1 MTKKIKLTPA
11 VFAAS
16 VLLAFLVLD
25 LASATATLITAAK
38 LGNEYL
44 QTQLQ
49 ALMVSLPVHISC
61 LVFVLLS
68 AIALLR
74 GKKDTAAG
82 VLFVISAVFFFLY
95 NGSLGG
101 ILGAA
106 LFALLA
112 VDCFLGGKLSDTP
125 VSFLIPVLAVIAT
138 VLMVKRQ
145 FDFALPIV
153 QDNFNTAY
161 DIKAQ
166 LLAMGPLLVG
176 IAIRAVLGFGLI
188 FAGIAFTKVGTVREE
203 GYVGMAGHVLLLLFA
218 PGLWIL
224 VWIFRTTKFL
234 NKTPDTA
241 AQSPFGQLVL
251 CMLVPFYAIFWF
263 WKQAKRSDALA
274 VSRGIPSD
282 TATTALILAI
292 FFPFASYIIVQNT
305 VNKACLA
312 PAPVAEPAEP
322 AEPACFA

>member
-16 VLLAFLVLD
+16 VLLAFLVLS
-25 LASATATLITAAK
+25 LASATTSLITAAK
-38 LGNEYL
+38 YEYL
-44 QTQLQ
+44 QAQLPTTLPT
-49 ALMVSLPVHISC
+49 ALYSLI
-61 LVFVLLS
+61 FVLLS
-68 AIALLR
+68 VIALLR

-82 VLFVISAVFFFLY
+82 VLFVISAVFLFLY
-95 NGSLGG
+95 NSSLGC
-101 ILGAA
+101 ILGAV
-106 LFALLA
+106 LFVLLA

-138 VLMVKRQ
+138 VLMVKLQ
-145 FDFALPIV
+145 FDIFLPIV
-153 QDNFNTAY
+153 KDTYNPAY
-161 DIKAQ
+161 DIEMQ
-166 LLAMGPLLVG
+166 LLAMAPLLIGVTG
-176 IAIRAVLGFGLI
+176 RIVLGFGLI

-241 AQSPFGQLVL
+241 AQSHFGQMVL

-274 VSRGIPSD
+274 ASRGIPSD

-322 AEPACFA
+322 AEPAVLA